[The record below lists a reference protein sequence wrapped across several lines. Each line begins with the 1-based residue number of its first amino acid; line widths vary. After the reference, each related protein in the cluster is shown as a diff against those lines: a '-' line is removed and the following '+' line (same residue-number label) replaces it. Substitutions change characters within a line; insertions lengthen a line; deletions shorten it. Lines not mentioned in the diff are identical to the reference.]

1 MKATNETKAD
11 FADAIAAIRA
21 AADQNPEYP
30 GKIKDIQRGKPEDR
44 AVFRIPAPHSK
55 GVIVSCEPWRQCI
68 NALADKLEKNARFFG
83 GVRPTLKVS
92 KVGDA
97 RGLTA
102 ARSAHAEGHHRA
114 AARALG
120 DRLIFTVRAERNP
133 TFQPYCKSATC
144 EVSGV
149 EYSIGFAVFG
159 TRKTMLVIHEPTG
172 MFISAR
178 SIGNPRT
185 EAEAIAAMQSDDHA
199 EKMALI
205 ADALAAGKH
214 PDFDQASEL
223 AEYLEADTLETLSP
237 EPIAEPEAAESTV
250 TEGEHS
256 AESFGYLEEMPCA
269 PFQAPRRPAIEG
281 YPTET
286 IAAIVDASEPES
298 VTAAAPDESESI
310 AAPLSDDALLAAL
323 GVAAPALDPAAL
335 YAKAGAVLGTPKKSR
350 ATKAS
355 EPKTRVYQ
363 CYSDPGHG
371 WARVPMSDII
381 ALGIANKITPYSYM
395 RGSWAY
401 LEEDCDAST
410 LVRACEAQGIAVT
423 FKSHATCDRPSS
435 IRNYDSYRSPVPP
448 DAVAAQALETDE
460 SDCDDSDCATIAAPV
475 VAQAAAG
482 SIVSATLGHSAARE
496 YMAAHGMA
504 GANPQTLPAPQ
515 NAAPAAPKLRAR
527 WNGSTWIQDSP
538 PDDGGNSPPNA
549 GMPTGE
555 AGEGAGEDS
564 PLESITIMRAE
575 GLIDCPVWPAG
586 ETRVFRT
593 FESATKGL
601 RDICGSME
609 KDRPGYDKC
618 DITVQWRNGR
628 EYKYRFDATPDMRE
642 TPDVA
647 QHIRDTLAFHCGA
660 MRPSQMTRE
669 AYARFISDEHNRN
682 WLQSLRDELDGC
694 AFPLPL
700 PDDCEPAPYGEL
712 RHGLR
717 CYYKGWGPGGADSS
731 EAIVT
736 HVDERTD
743 KYGYQYFNII
753 TLDNPRVMQ
762 FLVSSLTGLRP
773 SVILGDSYASDIET
787 TRLVNAAKAAD
798 VQKAIKAADEKA
810 QFSETVER
818 LKAENPRLSK
828 DRSVAQ
834 NIRASFKLAGI
845 KASVRK
851 DGHSCINIILA
862 DARNLEKAEEIAFRF
877 KAGHFDG
884 MQDCYEYRRTPF
896 TEAFGDVEYIFIN

>member
-1 MKATNETKAD
+1 MKATNESKQA
-11 FADAIAAIRA
+11 FSDAIAMIRMAAIDA
-21 AADQNPEYP
+21 PDMPVKKPEYAP
-30 GKIKDIQRGKPEDR
+30 RDAETK
-44 AVFRIPAPHSK
+44 VFRIPSLGNPNGMTVRCLAYR
-55 GVIVSCEPWRQCI
+55 ETL

-83 GVRPTLKVS
+83 GVRPTVKVS

-97 RGLTA
+97 SGLTA
-102 ARSAHAEGHHRA
+102 ARSAHAEGHYRA

-133 TFQPYCKSATC
+133 TFQPYCRSATC
-144 EVSGV
+144 EVAGV

-199 EKMALI
+199 GQMALI

-281 YPTET
+281 YPTIAVVESDTLET
-286 IAAIVDASEPES
+286 
-298 VTAAAPDESESI
+298 
-310 AAPLSDDALLAAL
+310 LSDADTD
-323 GVAAPALDPAAL
+323 V
-335 YAKAGAVLGTPKKSR
+335 
-350 ATKAS
+350 
-355 EPKTRVYQ
+355 
-363 CYSDPGHG
+363 C
-371 WARVPMSDII
+371 
-381 ALGIANKITPYSYM
+381 
-395 RGSWAY
+395 
-401 LEEDCDAST
+401 EDGDT
-410 LVRACEAQGIAVT
+410 VT
-423 FKSHATCDRPSS
+423 
-435 IRNYDSYRSPVPP
+435 V
-448 DAVAAQALETDE
+448 AVARTAGNA
-460 SDCDDSDCATIAAPV
+460 SATIA
-475 VAQAAAG
+475 G
-482 SIVSATLGHSAARE
+482 RIVT
-496 YMAAHGMA
+496 
-504 GANPQTLPAPQ
+504 QT
-515 NAAPAAPKLRAR
+515 APKIRAR

-575 GLIDCPVWPAG
+575 GYIDCPVLPAG
-586 ETRVFRT
+586 ETRTFHS

-618 DITVQWRNGR
+618 DVTVQWRNGR

-647 QHIRDTLAFHCGA
+647 QHIRDMIAFHCGA
-660 MRPSQMTRE
+660 MRPSHMTRE

-851 DGHSCINIILA
+851 DGHSCINITLA
-862 DARNLEKAEEIAFRF
+862 DAGNLGKAEEIAFRF

>member
-102 ARSAHAEGHHRA
+102 ARSAHAEGHYRA

-133 TFQPYCKSATC
+133 TFQPYCRSATC
-144 EVSGV
+144 EVAGV

-172 MFISAR
+172 QFISAR
-178 SIGNPRT
+178 HLGHPRT
-185 EAEAIAAMQSDDHA
+185 EAEAIAALQS
-199 EKMALI
+199 ESLSKIMRSI
-205 ADALAAGKH
+205 ADDIAAGKH
-214 PDFDQASEL
+214 PAFGQAAEL
-223 AEYLEADTLETLSP
+223 AEYLAADLVESIDP
-237 EPIAEPEAAESTV
+237 EPIVKPEAAEATEATV

-281 YPTET
+281 YPTIAVGEADTLET
-286 IAAIVDASEPES
+286 LSDADTDECEDGDTVTVS
-298 VTAAAPDESESI
+298 VARTAAVASAKIAGHIVTES
-310 AAPLSDDALLAAL
+310 
-323 GVAAPALDPAAL
+323 
-335 YAKAGAVLGTPKKSR
+335 
-350 ATKAS
+350 
-355 EPKTRVYQ
+355 
-363 CYSDPGHG
+363 
-371 WARVPMSDII
+371 
-381 ALGIANKITPYSYM
+381 
-395 RGSWAY
+395 
-401 LEEDCDAST
+401 
-410 LVRACEAQGIAVT
+410 
-423 FKSHATCDRPSS
+423 
-435 IRNYDSYRSPVPP
+435 
-448 DAVAAQALETDE
+448 
-460 SDCDDSDCATIAAPV
+460 
-475 VAQAAAG
+475 
-482 SIVSATLGHSAARE
+482 
-496 YMAAHGMA
+496 
-504 GANPQTLPAPQ
+504 
-515 NAAPAAPKLRAR
+515 APKIRAR
-527 WNGSTWIQDSP
+527 WNGSTWVQDSP

-555 AGEGAGEDS
+555 AGDGAGDDS

-575 GLIDCPVWPAG
+575 GLIDCPIWPAG
-586 ETRVFRT
+586 ETRTFHS

-618 DITVQWRNGR
+618 DVTVQWRNGR

-647 QHIRDTLAFHCGA
+647 QHIRDMIAFHCGA
-660 MRPSQMTRE
+660 MRPSHMTRE

-851 DGHSCINIILA
+851 DGHSCINITLA
-862 DARNLEKAEEIAFRF
+862 DAGNLGKAEEIAFRF

>member
-1 MKATNETKAD
+1 MKATNESKQA
-11 FADAIAAIRA
+11 FSDAIAMIRMAAIDA
-21 AADQNPEYP
+21 PDMPVKKPEYAP
-30 GKIKDIQRGKPEDR
+30 RDAETK
-44 AVFRIPAPHSK
+44 VFRIPSLGNPNGMTVRCLAYR
-55 GVIVSCEPWRQCI
+55 ETL

-83 GVRPTLKVS
+83 GVRPTVKVS

-97 RGLTA
+97 SGLTA
-102 ARSAHAEGHHRA
+102 ARSAHAEGHYRA

-133 TFQPYCKSATC
+133 TFQPYCRSATC
-144 EVSGV
+144 EVAGV

-159 TRKTMLVIHEPTG
+159 KRKTMLVIHEPTG

-199 EKMALI
+199 GQMALI

-281 YPTET
+281 YPTIAVVESDTLET
-286 IAAIVDASEPES
+286 
-298 VTAAAPDESESI
+298 
-310 AAPLSDDALLAAL
+310 LSDADTD
-323 GVAAPALDPAAL
+323 V
-335 YAKAGAVLGTPKKSR
+335 
-350 ATKAS
+350 
-355 EPKTRVYQ
+355 
-363 CYSDPGHG
+363 C
-371 WARVPMSDII
+371 
-381 ALGIANKITPYSYM
+381 
-395 RGSWAY
+395 
-401 LEEDCDAST
+401 EDGDT
-410 LVRACEAQGIAVT
+410 VT
-423 FKSHATCDRPSS
+423 
-435 IRNYDSYRSPVPP
+435 V
-448 DAVAAQALETDE
+448 AVARTAGNA
-460 SDCDDSDCATIAAPV
+460 SATIA
-475 VAQAAAG
+475 G
-482 SIVSATLGHSAARE
+482 RIVT
-496 YMAAHGMA
+496 
-504 GANPQTLPAPQ
+504 QT
-515 NAAPAAPKLRAR
+515 APKIRAR

-575 GLIDCPVWPAG
+575 GYIDCPVLPAG
-586 ETRVFRT
+586 ETRTFHS

-618 DITVQWRNGR
+618 DVTVQWRNGR

-647 QHIRDTLAFHCGA
+647 QHIRDMIAFHCGA
-660 MRPSQMTRE
+660 MRPSHMTRE

-851 DGHSCINIILA
+851 DGHSCINITLA
-862 DARNLEKAEEIAFRF
+862 DAGNLGKAEEIAFRF

>member
-159 TRKTMLVIHEPTG
+159 KRKTMLVIHEPTG

-199 EKMALI
+199 GQMALI

-237 EPIAEPEAAESTV
+237 EPIAEPEAAEAAV

-286 IAAIVDASEPES
+286 CAQESAA
-298 VTAAAPDESESI
+298 AAAPAESAKPAAPNPPRSPKPVTPQVASASMLASFIGIAADSVDRLRASDVDRVIRETPAHYRLYLAGYIKANRYELSAAVDEAMDESE
-310 AAPLSDDALLAAL
+310 
-323 GVAAPALDPAAL
+323 
-335 YAKAGAVLGTPKKSR
+335 
-350 ATKAS
+350 
-355 EPKTRVYQ
+355 
-363 CYSDPGHG
+363 
-371 WARVPMSDII
+371 
-381 ALGIANKITPYSYM
+381 
-395 RGSWAY
+395 
-401 LEEDCDAST
+401 
-410 LVRACEAQGIAVT
+410 
-423 FKSHATCDRPSS
+423 PS
-435 IRNYDSYRSPVPP
+435 
-448 DAVAAQALETDE
+448 AAQAPSETDQ
-460 SDCDDSDCATIAAPV
+460 DQDGDCATIAAPV

-482 SIVSATLGHSAARE
+482 SIISATLGRIATTPASATE
-496 YMAAHGMA
+496 VLAAQ
-504 GANPQTLPAPQ
+504 PVQTKA
-515 NAAPAAPKLRAR
+515 RAR
-527 WNGSTWIQDSP
+527 WNGSTWIHDSP
-538 PDDGGNSPPNA
+538 PDDGGNSPTNA
-549 GMPTGE
+549 GMPTDE

-575 GLIDCPVWPAG
+575 GYIDCPVLPAG
-586 ETRVFRT
+586 ETRTFHS
-593 FESATKGL
+593 FESAAKGL
-601 RDICGSME
+601 RDICGSM
-609 KDRPGYDKC
+609 
-618 DITVQWRNGR
+618 
-628 EYKYRFDATPDMRE
+628 
-642 TPDVA
+642 
-647 QHIRDTLAFHCGA
+647 
-660 MRPSQMTRE
+660 RPSHMTRE

-682 WLQSLRDELDGC
+682 WLQSLRDELSGC

-700 PDDCEPAPYGEL
+700 PDDCAPAPYGD
-712 RHGLR
+712 RH
-717 CYYKGWGPGGADSS
+717 
-731 EAIVT
+731 E
-736 HVDERTD
+736 
-743 KYGYQYFNII
+743 
-753 TLDNPRVMQ
+753 
-762 FLVSSLTGLRP
+762 
-773 SVILGDSYASDIET
+773 
-787 TRLVNAAKAAD
+787 
-798 VQKAIKAADEKA
+798 
-810 QFSETVER
+810 
-818 LKAENPRLSK
+818 
-828 DRSVAQ
+828 
-834 NIRASFKLAGI
+834 FKQCGI
-845 KASVRK
+845 KYSVRTN
-851 DGHSCINIILA
+851 HMCLS
-862 DARNLEKAEEIAFRF
+862 
-877 KAGHFDG
+877 
-884 MQDCYEYRRTPF
+884 M
-896 TEAFGDVEYIFIN
+896 